1 MLNQSGIIKV
11 TGVAP
16 TQILLNT
23 DLQYS
28 MGVVV
33 TNTGLT
39 ADSEGKKILK
49 AGTPITGNLDAR
61 TTAFTKATTAG
72 DSTPASNAVGV
83 LLHDVDVT
91 KGPANGTILIF
102 GFVNT
107 NRLDS
112 TVKTLIDAAVK
123 TALNGKITFIAG

>member
-16 TQILLNT
+16 NQILLNT

-39 ADSEGKKILK
+39 TDSEGKKILK
-49 AGTPITGNLDAR
+49 AGTPITGNLDTR
-61 TTAFTKATTAG
+61 TKAFTKATTTG

-123 TALNGKITFIAG
+123 TALNGKVTFIAG

>member
-61 TTAFTKATTAG
+61 TTAFTKATTTG
-72 DSTPASNAVGV
+72 DSTQTSNAVGV

-123 TALNGKITFIAG
+123 AALNGKVTFIAG

>member
-16 TQILLNT
+16 NQILLNT

-61 TTAFTKATTAG
+61 TTAFTKATTTG
-72 DSTPASNAVGV
+72 DSTPVSNAVGV

-123 TALNGKITFIAG
+123 TALNGKVTFIAG

>member
-61 TTAFTKATTAG
+61 TTAFTKATTTG
-72 DSTPASNAVGV
+72 DSTPVSNAVGV

-91 KGPANGTILIF
+91 KGSANGTILIF

-123 TALNGKITFIAG
+123 TALNGKVTFIAG